1 MGMGYEK
8 FMAFTPVFPRNQLG
22 GSKNLWV
29 MTGSTVTESYGA
41 GHLCNRRTVAPLS
54 QCTTTIV
61 CDNRIRGLGYE
72 SLYVYK

>member
-29 MTGSTVTESYGA
+29 MTGSTVIPFGPI
-41 GHLCNRRTVAPLS
+41 LR
-54 QCTTTIV
+54 
-61 CDNRIRGLGYE
+61 LGPFTLQFWLKTFPDE
-72 SLYVYK
+72 A

>member
-1 MGMGYEK
+1 MQDEPACVSSRAGPSRGNR
-8 FMAFTPVFPRNQLG
+8 V
-22 GSKNLWV
+22 V
-29 MTGSTVTESYGA
+29 ITESDGA